1 MDESLRIKRVPM
13 QGLGPKRP
21 RRPGSKKD
29 VQVMVDAMRAGE
41 VTEEPGVP
49 VFISVSE
56 CQPDDIIQLP
66 PTGNLPGLYQVGEVR
81 GDGRVCRPVDGG
93 TAVRVPGGVLVE
105 LRYATMER
113 WAAVGQRQ
121 DR

>member
-1 MDESLRIKRVPM
+1 MPS
-13 QGLGPKRP
+13 GPKRP
-21 RRPGSKKD
+21 RRPGSRKD
-29 VQVMVDAMRAGE
+29 VQRMVQAVRQGQA
-41 VTEEPGVP
+41 TEEPGVP
-49 VFISVSE
+49 VFIPVSE
-56 CQPDDIIQLP
+56 CAEGDIIQLP
-66 PTGNLPGLYQVGEVR
+66 PTGTLPGLFQVGEVR

-121 DR
+121 GP